1 MDELL
6 YCYLEQS
13 NCSLF
18 QSATGGNSVAAGKP
32 LSYYV
37 GVSHV
42 LALVPLL
49 TGAAMALLTGTP
61 TSHNETDCHNN
72 ASTDQVR
79 IIVHIHLFTFY
90 S

>member
-6 YCYLEQS
+6 HCYLEQS

-18 QSATGGNSVAAGKP
+18 QSAVAGNSDGEVKP

-42 LALVPLL
+42 YTLVSIL
-49 TGAAMALLTGTP
+49 TGAAMALLTGSP
-61 TSHNETDCHNN
+61 TQFNQTDCHNN
-72 ASTDQVR
+72 ASTDQVHNF
-79 IIVHIHLFTFY
+79 I
-90 S
+90 